1 MSDQGARIYDVG
13 YRSYDGPRSAPIWAL
28 VTIWLHTLQRV
39 LGLHRAFR
47 HKVLP
52 GIALVIAYVP
62 ALIFVGIAAFV
73 PVEPGH
79 DEILPSYGE
88 YASIITL
95 ALALFSSMVAPEA
108 LCTDRRTG
116 MLDLYLAGPLDVT
129 RYLAAKWATVAT
141 VMLAMTAGPQLFLV
155 GAYGIEGSGP
165 SATGTPLLLLKIL
178 IAGSRRGALLHRRR
192 DGRLEPD
199 HPTRG
204 RGRGDRARPD
214 RPFDRRERRRRQ
226 QRRTRR
232 ARAACAA
239 RDGVGVRLARLRR
252 HAHRVVAGSPD
263 HPCLDRPD
271 RRRARGLDRA
281 RWRRVLRQL
290 PPTVEASMS
299 ESTAGEAL
307 IEVRGVSKW
316 FGNVVAVSDVS
327 FDIGPGI
334 TALLGP
340 NGAGKSTMLRMLC
353 GLARPSKGTVRLLG
367 SDPRSN
373 IAVTRQLGLVPQ
385 QEGVFEPLTALAFV
399 RLSADLHGLP
409 DADGAARAALATVE
423 LDADD
428 QRRLPTYSKGMRQRV
443 KLAQAI
449 VHDPRLIVLD
459 EPLTGLDPRQ
469 RAHMIELFHRL
480 GGDGRCVVVTSHVL
494 DEVERF
500 GSDVLVMAKGRLA
513 AAGDFREIRTLM
525 DDRPRRV
532 VVRTSEPRLLA
543 ADLLHAGVVVGVR
556 VEGDDALLLD
566 TEDARG
572 LGRAIAPLARA
583 RGASV
588 LEVRAV
594 DEDLEDVFRYLVER

>member
-1 MSDQGARIYDVG
+1 
-13 YRSYDGPRSAPIWAL
+13 
-28 VTIWLHTLQRV
+28 
-39 LGLHRAFR
+39 
-47 HKVLP
+47 
-52 GIALVIAYVP
+52 
-62 ALIFVGIAAFV
+62 
-73 PVEPGH
+73 
-79 DEILPSYGE
+79 
-88 YASIITL
+88 
-95 ALALFSSMVAPEA
+95 
-108 LCTDRRTG
+108 
-116 MLDLYLAGPLDVT
+116 
-129 RYLAAKWATVAT
+129 
-141 VMLAMTAGPQLFLV
+141 
-155 GAYGIEGSGP
+155 
-165 SATGTPLLLLKIL
+165 
-178 IAGSRRGALLHRRR
+178 
-192 DGRLEPD
+192 
-199 HPTRG
+199 
-204 RGRGDRARPD
+204 
-214 RPFDRRERRRRQ
+214 
-226 QRRTRR
+226 
-232 ARAACAA
+232 
-239 RDGVGVRLARLRR
+239 
-252 HAHRVVAGSPD
+252 
-263 HPCLDRPD
+263 
-271 RRRARGLDRA
+271 
-281 RWRRVLRQL
+281 
-290 PPTVEASMS
+290 MS
-299 ESTAGEAL
+299 ESTPGDPL

-327 FDIGPGI
+327 FDIGAGV

-373 IAVTRQLGLVPQ
+373 VAVTRQLGLVPQ

-409 DADGAARAALATVE
+409 DADGSARAALATVE

-428 QRRLPTYSKGMRQRV
+428 ERRLPTYSKGMRQRV

-480 GGDGRCVVVTSHVL
+480 GSDGRCVVVTSHVL

-543 ADLLHAGVVVGVR
+543 ADLLQAGVVVGVR

-583 RGASV
+583 RGTSV